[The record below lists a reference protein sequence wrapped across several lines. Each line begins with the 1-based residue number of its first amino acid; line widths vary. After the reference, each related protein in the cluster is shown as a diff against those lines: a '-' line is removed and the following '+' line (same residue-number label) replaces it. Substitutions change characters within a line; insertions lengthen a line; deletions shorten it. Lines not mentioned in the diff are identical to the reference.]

1 MKTTNQRKLLQ
12 SVLVATLVAAFA
24 PAISAAADK
33 APPPPRPTSV
43 AAVRG

>member
-1 MKTTNQRKLLQ
+1 MKTSLHRKLLQ
-12 SVLVATLVAAFA
+12 SVLVATLVATFG

-33 APPPPRPTSV
+33 APPPPKPTSV